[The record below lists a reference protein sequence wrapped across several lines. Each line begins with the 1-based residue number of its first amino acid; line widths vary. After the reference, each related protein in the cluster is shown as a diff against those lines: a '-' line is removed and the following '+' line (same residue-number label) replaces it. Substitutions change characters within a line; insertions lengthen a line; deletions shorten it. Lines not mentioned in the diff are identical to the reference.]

1 MQREVI
7 AVAARV
13 FERRYALNLLG
24 KRPRMLDRDKR
35 IVAIHVHSQIGA
47 GVGDLRADV
56 AQTDNSNALAL
67 QLAAD
72 ERLLRLF
79 RIHENVGVG
88 SVFAHPIHRL
98 HNATARKHEHR
109 QNELFHG
116 IGVRARR
123 IEYHDALL
131 GIFLDGNIVH
141 AGAATRDGAN
151 AFRQLIA
158 VQVGRAHENRIGLF
172 GFGHELVAVAKGNLA
187 VFRDVVDGFDIAHGN
202 LLLDYR
208 TVCRI
213 QRKPSILEDRSD
225 PSIPRQIQGSYCN
238 DDYVVEHNHPL
249 SARPAKRRRAC
260 AKRRTRVC
268 ESSLA
273 TPRLRR
279 K

>member
-13 FERRYALNLLG
+13 FERRHALNLLG

-47 GVGDLRADV
+47 GVGDLRANV
-56 AQTDNSNALAL
+56 TQTDNSNALAL

-116 IGVRARR
+116 IGVRAWR

-131 GIFLDGNIVH
+131 GIFLDGDIVH
-141 AGAATRDGAN
+141 AGAATRDGTD

-172 GFGHELVAVAKGNLA
+172 DFGHELVAVAKGNLA

-208 TVCRI
+208 THMPNLTEAFDSR
-213 QRKPSILEDRSD
+213 
-225 PSIPRQIQGSYCN
+225 
-238 DDYVVEHNHPL
+238 
-249 SARPAKRRRAC
+249 RPWRPVDSPADSKF
-260 AKRRTRVC
+260 V
-268 ESSLA
+268 LQQ
-273 TPRLRR
+273 
-279 K
+279 